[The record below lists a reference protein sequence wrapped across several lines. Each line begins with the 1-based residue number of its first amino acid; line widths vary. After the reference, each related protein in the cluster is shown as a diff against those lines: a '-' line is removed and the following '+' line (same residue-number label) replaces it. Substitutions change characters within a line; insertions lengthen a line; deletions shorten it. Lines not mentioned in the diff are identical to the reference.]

1 MPRTRSA
8 ICAVC
13 LSIMT
18 TAAYA
23 APLKPALAGLN
34 FLVGTWTSGEGKV
47 AETGGSSKGFSRMT
61 AEAGGAVLLRRDHV
75 ALFDKAGKPAGTFE
89 ILMTIYADA
98 GAVRADYF
106 DGDHIINYTSAAIV
120 PGKSVTF
127 TTGAAP
133 GAPTFRLIYTKVGQ
147 DLVISFAM
155 APPGQASFHPIAD
168 GTLHRGG

>member
-13 LSIMT
+13 LSILT

-47 AETGGSSKGFSRMT
+47 AETGGSSQGLSRMT

-127 TTGAAP
+127 TSAAAP

>member
-8 ICAVC
+8 LCAFC
-13 LSIMT
+13 LSIST

-23 APLKPALAGLN
+23 APLKPALAGLG
-34 FLVGTWTSGEGKV
+34 FLVGTWTSEAGKV
-47 AETGGSSKGFSRMT
+47 AETGGSSKGVSRMT
-61 AEAGGAVLLRRDHV
+61 AEAGGAVLLRRDQV

-89 ILMTIYADA
+89 ILMTIYAEA
-98 GAVRADYF
+98 GAVRAKYF
-106 DGDHIINYTSAAIV
+106 DGDHSINYTSAAIV

-127 TTGAAP
+127 TSGPAP
-133 GAPTFRLIYTKVGQ
+133 GAPTFRLIYTQVGQ
-147 DLVISFAM
+147 ALAISFAM